1 MRRSAGRG
9 SMLRAAVGIAGS
21 MAALRASLVIAA
33 GAWAATFMST
43 SAGAAASAVMSSS
56 AGTAASAVMSTSAGT
71 AAATFM
77 STSAGT
83 SASAVMSTATCLAEQ
98 RAVWRREGQGRRG
111 QRT

>member
-1 MRRSAGRG
+1 
-9 SMLRAAVGIAGS
+9 MLRAAVGIAGS

-43 SAGAAASAVMSSS
+43 SAGT
-56 AGTAASAVMSTSAGT
+56 AGTAASAAAGT
-71 AAATFM
+71 APATVMSSSTGTAA
-77 STSAGT
+77 ST
-83 SASAVMSTATCLAEQ
+83 VMSTATCLAEQ

>member
-1 MRRSAGRG
+1 
-9 SMLRAAVGIAGS
+9 MLRAAVGIAGS

-56 AGTAASAVMSTSAGT
+56 AGTAPSA
-71 AAATFM
+71 FM
-77 STSAGT
+77 STAAGT
-83 SASAVMSTATCLAEQ
+83 SSSVMSTATCLAEQ
-98 RAVWRREGQGRRG
+98 RAVWKREGQGRRG

>member
-1 MRRSAGRG
+1 
-9 SMLRAAVGIAGS
+9 MLRAAVGIAGS

-43 SAGAAASAVMSSS
+43 SAGAAASA
-56 AGTAASAVMSTSAGT
+56 GTAASAVMSASAGT
-71 AAATFM
+71 APSAFM
-77 STSAGT
+77 STAAGT
-83 SASAVMSTATCLAEQ
+83 SSVMSTATCLAEQ